1 MRPLRAAKG
10 GEEGELLGVLRF
22 LEILPL
28 ELATPDL
35 LEPDGDV
42 REVYVR
48 LVVPRDVE
56 VVPRWGVVFR

>member
-28 ELATPDL
+28 ELPTPDL
-35 LEPDGDV
+35 LEPDVYPREVDV
-42 REVYVR
+42 RPVA
-48 LVVPRDVE
+48 RDVE
-56 VVPRWGVVFR
+56 VVLR

>member
-10 GEEGELLGVLRF
+10 GEEGELLWVLRF

-35 LEPDGDV
+35 LETDGDV
-42 REVYVR
+42 REVDVR
-48 LVVPRDVE
+48 PVALDVE
-56 VVPRWGVVFR
+56 VVPRCGVVFR